1 MKALAAL
8 IVLGL
13 AAHAGSACAGVEETP
28 KLTGPYL
35 GQAAPGR
42 TPKVFAPGFVSTG
55 DHEFSCTFS
64 PDGKEFYFARGTG
77 PNNGK
82 AIMVTRLVDGIWTAP
97 ARAFPSFENEH
108 FEPHI
113 TPDGK
118 TMYFMGFNPVAGKPR
133 PDIDLFRVERTDTG
147 WGTVQHMGQPF
158 NPAGCMFATTTRGGA
173 IYTTDAKAGDI
184 VRSVPAQ
191 GGYRPFENLGAPINT
206 EAFEAYPFIAPD
218 ESYLL
223 YNVMSQTSG
232 GLMVSFRG
240 EDGKWSAPKKVEL
253 GMMGGSP
260 SVSPDGKYLFFV
272 SGRPGEIYWVD
283 MEIVRSLKP

>member
-1 MKALAAL
+1 MKALVAFVV
-8 IVLGL
+8 IGL
-13 AAHAGSACAGVEETP
+13 ATQSGPAFAGAEEMP
-28 KLTGPYL
+28 KLTGSYL
-35 GQAAPGR
+35 GQTPPGT
-42 TPKVFAPGFVSTG
+42 TPKIFAPGFVSTG

-64 PDGKEFYFARGTG
+64 PDGREFYFARGTG
-77 PNNGK
+77 PNNAK
-82 AIMVTRLVDGIWTAP
+82 AIMVTRLADGAWTAP

-118 TMYFMGFNPVAGKPR
+118 TMFFMAFNPAPGKTR
-133 PDIDLFRVERTDTG
+133 PDIDLFRAERTDAG
-147 WGTVQHMGQPF
+147 WGLPQHMEQPF

-184 VRSVPAQ
+184 VRSVPAEGRYQ
-191 GGYRPFENLGAPINT
+191 PFENLGAPVNT

-223 YNVMSQTSG
+223 YNVMAQGSG

-240 EDGKWSAPKKVEL
+240 ADGKWSAPKKVEL

-260 SVSPDGKYLFFV
+260 CVSPDGKYLFFV